1 MNIYSKLNII
11 SEVEDYFNNNEDYL
25 TNALDTL
32 LNIRKDGVQYEI
44 HSRFNEL
51 ELRDIRGNSIPI
63 EEYPKAVYRLARLL
77 ALLNYGHSEGE
88 TTYFILDI
96 FFNKDNDGEDVS
108 FITLCQDVSATVGW
122 ISETYGYE
130 ANEANVLDLISML
143 KHLHLEFSRLI

>member
-11 SEVEDYFNNNEDYL
+11 SDVEDYFNNNEDYL
-25 TNALDTL
+25 TTALDVL
-32 LNIRKDGVQYEI
+32 LNIRKDDIQYEI

-51 ELRDIRGNSIPI
+51 ELRDIRGKSTPI
-63 EEYPKAVYRLARLL
+63 KEYPKAVYRLARLL
-77 ALLNYGHSEGE
+77 ALLNYSTAEGHSS
-88 TTYFILDI
+88 YFILDI

-108 FITLCQDVSATVGW
+108 FITLCQDVSTTVGW

-130 ANEANVLDLISML
+130 ANESNVLNLISIL